1 MNNSAVNADQEEFYA
16 SVTALLRDLKPER
29 DVPDPEPDT
38 HLWAEGYLDSLGML
52 ELIYLLEERL
62 GREIELA
69 GDFLPT
75 FFTLRG
81 IYETYVSPGGKPG
94 VGGTVIDRADE
105 PLSRG

>member
-1 MNNSAVNADQEEFYA
+1 MSNSAVNADRDEFYA

-29 DVPDPEPDT
+29 EAPDPEPDT

-52 ELIYLLEERL
+52 ELIYFLEERL

-75 FFTLRG
+75 FFTLRT
-81 IYETYVSPGGKPG
+81 IYETYVCPGGQPG
-94 VGGTVIDRADE
+94 AGSTVVDRAGE

>member
-1 MNNSAVNADQEEFYA
+1 MSNNAVDADQEEFYA

-29 DVPDPEPDT
+29 DDVPDPELDT

-52 ELIYLLEERL
+52 ELIYFLEERL

-75 FFTLRG
+75 FFTLRS
-81 IYETYVSPGGKPG
+81 IYETYVSPGGKPA
-94 VGGTVIDRADE
+94 GGTVVDRADE